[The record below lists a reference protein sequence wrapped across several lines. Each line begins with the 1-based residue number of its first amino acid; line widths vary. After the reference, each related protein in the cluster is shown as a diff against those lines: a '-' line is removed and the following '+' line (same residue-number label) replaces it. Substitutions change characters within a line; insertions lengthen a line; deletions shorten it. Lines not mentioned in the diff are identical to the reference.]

1 MGRGLPLARTAEIAA
16 LGSHSARP
24 HIFIAVGRALLPAV
38 ALLLGC
44 SVVVILVSPLVALPD
59 TLVTARSRSLLLR
72 AAAQLRSAAAGFSRS
87 LSVPAQPVA
96 LRVKSATRS
105 GVDGQVWPAGLVLL
119 C

>member
-1 MGRGLPLARTAEIAA
+1 LPPANPSAKIAA

-24 HIFIAVGRALLPAV
+24 HIFIAVRRALFPAI

-59 TLVTARSRSLLLR
+59 TVVAARSRSLLLR
-72 AAAQLRSAAAGFSRS
+72 AVAQMRSAAAAFARS
-87 LSVPAQPVA
+87 LGMPAQPVA
-96 LRVKSATRS
+96 RRGESAMRS
-105 GVDGQVWPAGLVLL
+105 GVDVQAWPACLVLL